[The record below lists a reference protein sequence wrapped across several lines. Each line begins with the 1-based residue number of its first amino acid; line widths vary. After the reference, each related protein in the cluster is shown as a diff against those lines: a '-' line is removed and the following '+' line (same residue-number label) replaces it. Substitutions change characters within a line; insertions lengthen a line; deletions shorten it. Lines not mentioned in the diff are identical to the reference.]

1 MSHTIYIIKS
11 PNTPKVYIG
20 STTIE
25 LKKCLS
31 RHKSVRGCYS
41 YDVITEGN
49 PSIEELEKVDS
60 SCVKQSLINW
70 NIKFIETTVNKVY
83 NQKLKKSEIKKLEF
97 KKKKEASQEVERRR
111 RGGARKEDDD
121 ITWFKQWFEDRIII
135 GDGLDQRDAYKD
147 YVAYSDRLWVTPKTP
162 IQLYL
167 ELSEFCGKEIVS
179 NNKYI
184 YKGYALKPV
193 DNHHSNEDIKV
204 QPK

>member
-97 KKKKEASQEVERRR
+97 KKKKDTPKPSLK
-111 RGGARKEDDD
+111 KEENKD
-121 ITWFKQWFEDRIII
+121 TFSGWFKDRIVP
-135 GDGLDQRDAYKD
+135 GTRLYRSAAYKD
-147 YVAYSDRLWVTPKTP
+147 YITYCCNIGSKP
-162 IQLYL
+162 
-167 ELSEFCGKEIVS
+167 LSKKEILQQLVKECGS
-179 NNKYI
+179 ESKYSGDMI
-184 YKGYALKPV
+184 YRGFELKPV